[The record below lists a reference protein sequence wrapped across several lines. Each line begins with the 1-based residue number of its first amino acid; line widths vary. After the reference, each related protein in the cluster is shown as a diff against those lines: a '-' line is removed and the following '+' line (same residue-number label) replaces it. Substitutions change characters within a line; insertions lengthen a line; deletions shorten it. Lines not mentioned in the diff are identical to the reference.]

1 MQTNNIHQIFN
12 LNTESL
18 FNEDEAYRL
27 VNLLIPIT
35 AKAKN
40 KINGLNSRL
49 EYFKF
54 QEAEAELIQNQINHE
69 IQRWS
74 EKVRRLGGF
83 PLALYKVKHYNYHS
97 LTFFCHIFLN
107 IFNSFLF

>member
-83 PLALYKVKHYNYHS
+83 PLALYKVKLPAEQGYFIWEHPS
-97 LTFFCHIFLN
+97 AELEFFN
-107 IFNSFLF
+107 